1 MSKITYGEEK
11 VSIWTKSFNSNSLQ
25 WKPKLIQLP
34 FKKEDS
40 HMIFHVFLTLDFH
53 CLEVK
58 VNLVWGKNI
67 HISIL

>member
-34 FKKEDS
+34 FKK
-40 HMIFHVFLTLDFH
+40 
-53 CLEVK
+53 
-58 VNLVWGKNI
+58 
-67 HISIL
+67 